1 MRDQVV
7 NLNDVAADCR
17 LLGWD
22 AV

>member
-17 LLGWD
+17 LLGCD